1 MLLALTLARLRL
13 KAWSATPLPLP
24 TPRRGAFSPRLS
36 LLSAFLCERRIRP
49 NPGSAAGATEALAMK
64 SVFLRNAIVL
74 GMLSAIGPF
83 AIDMYLP
90 AFPAIARELQADVS
104 AVQMSLMSFF
114 LAVALCQVVYGP
126 ISDRV
131 GRKPPLYV
139 GLTLF
144 ILGAIGCSF
153 ARSPEALIGFR
164 FLQGVGACASMV
176 IPRAIIRDL
185 HTGAEA
191 ARLMATTMLVFS
203 VSPILA
209 PLAGST
215 LTEFFSWRIIFWAIA
230 AIGLGGLLVVA
241 FLLPETRAADPGDR
255 GRAPVL
261 ATYRDLLKD
270 RHFLGLVFIGGLSQA
285 SFFSYLAGS
294 SVVFIEHFGLTPSG
308 YSLVFASNAVAFI
321 GSAQFNST
329 FMRRFGAERVVR
341 TALTGFAALTSLL
354 FGLTAAGVDNA
365 FILWGLLFVSFGCL
379 GFVIPST
386 AVLALENHGPVA
398 GTASALMGTLQLSTG
413 AVMIVLVSAF
423 FDGTSLS
430 MVSAIMACGLMAF
443 ALSRRTLRPAQVYP

>member
-1 MLLALTLARLRL
+1 
-13 KAWSATPLPLP
+13 
-24 TPRRGAFSPRLS
+24 
-36 LLSAFLCERRIRP
+36 
-49 NPGSAAGATEALAMK
+49 MK
-64 SVFLRNAIVL
+64 SAFLRNALVL

-83 AIDMYLP
+83 AIDTYLP
-90 AFPAIARELQADVS
+90 AFPAIARDLRVDVS

-114 LAVALCQVVYGP
+114 AAVALCQVVYGP

-131 GRKPPLYV
+131 GRKPPLYF
-139 GLTLF
+139 GLGLF
-144 ILGAIGCSF
+144 IIGAVGCSF
-153 ARSPEALIGFR
+153 ARSAEALIAFR

-185 HTGAEA
+185 HTGVEA
-191 ARLMATTMLVFS
+191 ARLMATSMLVFS

-209 PLAGST
+209 PLAGSA
-215 LTEFFSWRIIFWAIA
+215 LSELFGWRVIFWAIA
-230 AIGLGGLLVVA
+230 GIGMGGLLVVT
-241 FLLPETRAADPGDR
+241 FLLPETRAAEPGA
-255 GRAPVL
+255 GSSTHVL
-261 ATYRDLLKD
+261 GTYRSLLRD

-308 YSLVFASNAVAFI
+308 YSVVFASNAIAFI

-341 TALTGFAALTSLL
+341 TAIAGFAVLTSLL
-354 FGLTAAGVDNA
+354 FLLTLAGVDSA
-365 FILWGLLFVSFGCL
+365 VVLWGLLFVSFGCL

-413 AVMIVLVSAF
+413 AIMIVLVSAF

-430 MVSAIMACGLMAF
+430 MVSAIMASGLTAF
-443 ALSRRTLRPAQVYP
+443 ALSRQTLRPARVYP

>member
-1 MLLALTLARLRL
+1 
-13 KAWSATPLPLP
+13 
-24 TPRRGAFSPRLS
+24 
-36 LLSAFLCERRIRP
+36 
-49 NPGSAAGATEALAMK
+49 MK
-64 SVFLRNAIVL
+64 SAFLRNALVL

-90 AFPAIARELQADVS
+90 AFPVIARELHADVG

-114 LAVALCQVVYGP
+114 LAVALCQVIYGP

-131 GRKPPLYV
+131 GRKPPLYF
-139 GLTLF
+139 GLSLF

-153 ARSPEALIGFR
+153 AETSEALIGFR

-209 PLAGST
+209 PLAGSA
-215 LTEFFSWRIIFWAIA
+215 LSEFFSWRVIFWAIA
-230 AIGLGGLLVVA
+230 GIGLGGLLVVT
-241 FLLPETRAADPGDR
+241 LMLPETRTADARRR
-255 GRAPVL
+255 GRSHVFR
-261 ATYRDLLKD
+261 TYGNLLKD
-270 RHFLGLVFIGGLSQA
+270 RYFLGLVFIGGLGQA

-294 SVVFIEHFGLTPSG
+294 SVVFIEHYGLSPSG
-308 YSLVFASNAVAFI
+308 YSLVFASNAIAFI

-341 TALTGFAALTSLL
+341 AAITGFAILTSLL
-354 FGLTAAGVDNA
+354 FVLTVAGVDSA
-365 FILWGLLFVSFGCL
+365 FVLWGLLFVSFGCL
-379 GFVIPST
+379 GLVIPST
-386 AVLALENHGPVA
+386 AVLALENHGPIA

-413 AVMIVLVSAF
+413 ATMIVLVSAF

-443 ALSRRTLRPAQVYP
+443 TLSRRTLTPARVYP